1 MMMTKIMTKMMVM
14 MTMMIKMMVMM
25 TMMILPSMW
34 QRTSCCMWWQTPAD
48 VSPCLTSHTRTRF
61 HCASSHRV
69 GRDDFQFFWNFITAI
84 QILPCVIETWRY
96 GYIRD
101 SGGCVETRHGAR
113 HSKSV
118 KISTSAL
125 FAPKNNTKNT

>member
-1 MMMTKIMTKMMVM
+1 MLLPFSGINLSLSCLSECSSLNMLYMQVILVFGENSVRKRVGGAFPLVFGEHSMMMTKIMTKMMVM

-61 HCASSHRV
+61 HCASPHSVTRYH
-69 GRDDFQFFWNFITAI
+69 
-84 QILPCVIETWRY
+84 QIL
-96 GYIRD
+96 
-101 SGGCVETRHGAR
+101 
-113 HSKSV
+113 
-118 KISTSAL
+118 
-125 FAPKNNTKNT
+125 